1 MNKLELTRRSMLG
14 TLMGLAAVPSA
25 VLATEDN
32 SEEEI
37 KEDDLPIRDASAKV
51 ITGAPRVRG
60 PFPILSTP
68 FLENGDVDYETL
80 ARSAK
85 FVDWAQCHG
94 MIWPQANDAVDLL
107 TKEEKLKGMTVL
119 AETMKGRNSALCL
132 GVNGKNT
139 ADMLDYARHAESL
152 EPDAIISRPPND
164 AKTEDDL
171 YEYWHELMKI
181 VNRPVIIQTSG
192 PGKSPSTKLLIQLGE
207 ESEYFGYVKE
217 ETAPFVPRMK
227 ELVAAKPKIKRVMS
241 AWGGFTWLHNCRIGI
256 EGLVTERA
264 VYADL
269 LGKLWRAYDSGDYM
283 TASDMYSKLIFML
296 NLKETIPCA
305 ELRGFHLYC
314 WQRRGVFQNRLSR
327 NYGPNGSIPEKP
339 IISEMKLSQDEMDE
353 LDMRLEYITP
363 SFRDG
368 ILCPELG

>member
-51 ITGAPRVRG
+51 ITGDPRVRG

-119 AETMKGRNSALCL
+119 ADTMKGRNSALCL

-171 YEYWHELMKI
+171 Y
-181 VNRPVIIQTSG
+181 
-192 PGKSPSTKLLIQLGE
+192 
-207 ESEYFGYVKE
+207 
-217 ETAPFVPRMK
+217 
-227 ELVAAKPKIKRVMS
+227 
-241 AWGGFTWLHNCRIGI
+241 
-256 EGLVTERA
+256 
-264 VYADL
+264 
-269 LGKLWRAYDSGDYM
+269 
-283 TASDMYSKLIFML
+283 
-296 NLKETIPCA
+296 
-305 ELRGFHLYC
+305 
-314 WQRRGVFQNRLSR
+314 
-327 NYGPNGSIPEKP
+327 
-339 IISEMKLSQDEMDE
+339 
-353 LDMRLEYITP
+353 
-363 SFRDG
+363 
-368 ILCPELG
+368 